1 MREDHM
7 KKLFSIILTISIILC
22 FAACGSS
29 EIPTDEEV
37 TSAYQQAEEAYSWFD
52 LTTMPVVDNSEIE
65 YNGNTYLKVNHSSMK
80 SFSDLEIYLHS
91 IFSDDIVESLLENN
105 RYIDIDGVLYA
116 RPSDRG
122 TNIFVGEQHHDIIH
136 ENNKK
141 IIYKVSV
148 DILGDDLEK
157 VVDKE
162 VYSFAYE
169 FSEKENRWV
178 FTNFSL
184 VW

>member
-1 MREDHM
+1 M
-7 KKLFSIILTISIILC
+7 KKLFSIMFTISIILC
-22 FAACGSS
+22 FVACSS
-29 EIPTDEEV
+29 SKIPTDEEV
-37 TSAYQQAEEAYSWFD
+37 IFAYQQAEEAYSWFD

-65 YNGNTYLKVNHSSMK
+65 YNGNTYLKVNHSSIE
-80 SFSDLEIYLHS
+80 SFSDLEKYLHS
-91 IFSDDIVESLLENN
+91 IFSDDIVDSLLENN
-105 RYIDIDGVLYA
+105 RYVDIDGVLYA
-116 RPSDRG
+116 SPADRG
-122 TNIFVGEQHHDIIH
+122 TNIFAGEQHHEIIR
-136 ENNKK
+136 ENDKK

-148 DILGDDLEK
+148 DILDDDLEK

-178 FTNFSL
+178 FVNFSL